1 MTTPAERMRNL
12 VQAGA
17 LLKEIRADESLC
29 ADLRQEADRLLRHYP
44 TVAELQSL
52 ASNSSM
58 LTVEIDQDWVRNSRF
73 GAHT

>member
-17 LLKEIRADESLC
+17 LLKEIRADESLH
-29 ADLRQEADRLLRHYP
+29 ADLRQEAERLLRHYP
-44 TVAELQSL
+44 TIAELQSL
-52 ASNSSM
+52 ARSSSM
-58 LTVEIDQDWVRNSRF
+58 LTVEIDQDWVRNNRF